1 MPTSLLVTEC
11 FISPIFPLALTK
23 AVIQTK
29 LVCAA
34 YDRMLDIERLRALT
48 ARTDECFNTYKSWG
62 EKNRARE
69 DHSHVARLDMPISYQ
84 LTTAQPDVEVSRI
97 QAQSF
102 VRRGGKCC

>member
-34 YDRMLDIERLRALT
+34 YDRMLGIERLRALT
-48 ARTDECFNTYKSWG
+48 ARTDECFNTYKSRG

-102 VRRGGKCC
+102 VRRGSKCC